1 MSIVY
6 IIKVFANTNFDDPL
20 FCLTWMH
27 SSFSLHISKKI
38 IYIAF
43 IFPLFYFF
51 GIIQSTLS
59 YNGGQ

>member
-1 MSIVY
+1 MDAFLFF
-6 IIKVFANTNFDDPL
+6 FAYKYPVL
-20 FCLTWMH
+20 LV
-27 SSFSLHISKKI
+27 LKKN
-38 IYIAF
+38 IYVAF